1 MHGRARNMTRSTRLC
16 AMGAA
21 LLLAGCAGQAAH
33 RTTARPAV
41 AQATPGRIPPQD
53 FAPGLTG
60 EEGAPPQG
68 VVLTND
74 PSAPADTPLCGHAAR
89 EANGIGATIHPDI
102 TPTVSSCAANAC
114 FDAQTGTYIAADGS
128 RRVCR

>member
-1 MHGRARNMTRSTRLC
+1 MVFMA
-16 AMGAA
+16 
-21 LLLAGCAGQAAH
+21 LAGCTHQPHQPRPRVAGAA
-33 RTTARPAV
+33 ASV
-41 AQATPGRIPPQD
+41 PGRIPPQG

-60 EEGAPPQG
+60 EEGAPPPG

-74 PSAPADTPLCGHAAR
+74 PSAPADTPLCGHAVR
-89 EANGIGATIHPDI
+89 EANSIGATVHPDI
-102 TPTVSSCAANAC
+102 TPVVSSCAANAC

>member
-1 MHGRARNMTRSTRLC
+1 MHRRALHMTLRSRFC
-16 AMGAA
+16 ATLAV
-21 LLLAGCAGQAAH
+21 LLLGACTHNAPAPHAA
-33 RTTARPAV
+33 ARPA
-41 AQATPGRIPPQD
+41 ATPGRIPPQD

-60 EEGAPPQG
+60 EEGAPHEG
-68 VVLTND
+68 TILTND

-89 EANGIGATIHPDI
+89 EANAMGATIHPEV
-102 TPTVSSCAANAC
+102 TPTASSCAANAC

>member
-1 MHGRARNMTRSTRLC
+1 MRRSAPAIT
-16 AMGAA
+16 GAIMV
-21 LLLAGCAGQAAH
+21 LLAGCAAQPAHKPAPRAA
-33 RTTARPAV
+33 A
-41 AQATPGRIPPQD
+41 AQATPGRIPPQG

-60 EEGAPPQG
+60 EETAPPSG
-68 VVLTND
+68 IVLTND

-89 EANGIGATIHPDI
+89 EANSLGAMVHPDI

>member
-1 MHGRARNMTRSTRLC
+1 MTRIPSAVTS
-16 AMGAA
+16 AVF

-33 RTTARPAV
+33 HPAPRGAT
-41 AQATPGRIPPQD
+41 AQAAPGRIPPQG

-60 EEGAPPQG
+60 EEGAPPSG
-68 VVLTND
+68 IVLTND

-89 EANGIGATIHPDI
+89 EANSIGAMVHPDI
-102 TPTVSSCAANAC
+102 TPVVSSCAANAC
-114 FDAQTGTYIAADGS
+114 FDAQTGTYIASDGS

>member
-1 MHGRARNMTRSTRLC
+1 MTITIRFC

-33 RTTARPAV
+33 RPAPRPA
-41 AQATPGRIPPQD
+41 AGQAATPPGRIPPQD

-60 EEGAPPQG
+60 EEGTPPQG
-68 VVLTND
+68 AILTND

-89 EANGIGATIHPDI
+89 EANSIGATIHPDI
-102 TPTVSSCAANAC
+102 TPTASSCAANAC

>member
-1 MHGRARNMTRSTRLC
+1 MTIPTRFRAIS
-16 AMGAA
+16 AA
-21 LLLAGCAGQAAH
+21 LLLAGCAGHAAH
-33 RTTARPAV
+33 RPAPRPAV
-41 AQATPGRIPPQD
+41 GQAAPPGRIPPQD

-60 EEGAPPQG
+60 EEGTPPQG
-68 VVLTND
+68 AILTND

-102 TPTVSSCAANAC
+102 TPTASSCAANAC